1 MVMSINSFS
10 AIGLLIENLIII
22 MEEFAIVIK
31 IKSLSAII
39 ENFIITMF
47 RMLLIITKTKY

>member
-22 MEEFAIVIK
+22 MEEFAIVIR

-47 RMLLIITKTKY
+47 RMLLITTKTKY